1 MPPARIKAQKRVTVP
16 VMPIIAHL
24 LAPIALLLPAATVD
38 VSSYDGPVLADA
50 GEPQWPAASV
60 PTDGPLSVSVIDP
73 GSFIR
78 QGLVDD
84 VWMQV
89 RIEQRMII
97 RIAPRLPGQMVT
109 LPARPRVQPRFV
121 ERKTA
126 KCMPIASIAGVQPES
141 SDRILLMTR
150 NRRLIGASLDKS
162 CRARDFYSGF
172 YVEQN
177 ADGQLCAGRDII
189 HSRAGANCAVTKLR
203 ELVPDGGDDDD

>member
-1 MPPARIKAQKRVTVP
+1 
-16 VMPIIAHL
+16 MPIIAHL

-38 VSSYDGPVLADA
+38 VSSYDGPVLVDTADA
-50 GEPQWPAASV
+50 QWPAASV
-60 PTDGPLSVSVIDP
+60 PADGPLSVSAIDP

-126 KCMPIASIAGVQPES
+126 K
-141 SDRILLMTR
+141 
-150 NRRLIGASLDKS
+150 
-162 CRARDFYSGF
+162 
-172 YVEQN
+172 
-177 ADGQLCAGRDII
+177 
-189 HSRAGANCAVTKLR
+189 
-203 ELVPDGGDDDD
+203 